1 MGKASRRARK
11 NEARE
16 ARTTGTGSGT
26 GSGHGSA
33 GSAAAAPKAVPAPF
47 VGRPFEGLPG
57 ESDWVALREIVPAA
71 TATVRLRPDAA
82 DILRAAHEAGGL
94 PGQSEAPAAL
104 PEQVTITTVLPMA
117 WPALH
122 RGDGAHFV
130 ALQSVSSSGDA
141 SRDLV
146 LALAALAATPAGGPV
161 ASIPQ
166 AVAATPRLQD
176 LLDLESPFEVSV
188 HEGFDYWIA
197 DDVTLDAEGSASL
210 TQANESIIP
219 TVKLDAVDSAY
230 WCRVGE
236 RTHLRWILADD
247 EDAATAALARL
258 HARGELAGE
267 SGLGPGTRF
276 LGAFRAGGL
285 LAPVWDLDPALE
297 AADYE
302 DALASLAPRYAEAL
316 ADDTPLDATQR
327 RSRAGL
333 VSRQLT
339 LR

>member
-11 NEARE
+11 NEARS
-16 ARTTGTGSGT
+16 TGTGTSGT
-26 GSGHGSA
+26 SGSGTA
-33 GSAAAAPKAVPAPF
+33 KAVPAPF

-71 TATVRLRPDAA
+71 TATVRLRPDAG
-82 DILRAAHEAGGL
+82 DIARAAQQAGGF
-94 PGQSEAPAAL
+94 PGALGEAEVSL

-122 RGDGAHFV
+122 RADGVRFV
-130 ALQSVSSSGDA
+130 ALQSVAVSGDA
-141 SRDLV
+141 SRDLA
-146 LALAALAATPAGGPV
+146 LALVGVAATPPGGPV

-176 LLDLESPFEVSV
+176 LLDLDAPFDVTV
-188 HEGFDYWIA
+188 HDGFDYWIA
-197 DDVTLDAEGSASL
+197 DDVTLDAEGTASL
-210 TQANESIIP
+210 QQANESIIP
-219 TVKLDAVDSAY
+219 TAALSAAPSAY

-236 RTHLRWILADD
+236 RTHLRWILSDD

-316 ADDTPLDATQR
+316 ADESPLDAAER